1 METHSDHSWRSLF
14 FVGAAVA
21 SQRSDRGRFTARKL
35 PVAVSM
41 KIGTLVFISI
51 GNRCANGPWFNQSAY
66 SLRTHTKSLQCGR
79 QFSRQLSAACIKHA
93 HWYANEPI
101 KLNFF
106 FFGSLKGPLQKRKK
120 SLVLIPDVSIRP
132 RVREKNLPQEGA
144 WPATYQLTI
153 ITRRTTTT
161 TSVRGLRRRALRAAP
176 SPPH

>member
-21 SQRSDRGRFTARKL
+21 SQRFDRGRFTARKL

-106 FFGSLKGPLQKRKK
+106 FFLARWRGRSKKGKKVLCWSRTSPSGRESAKKTSRKR
-120 SLVLIPDVSIRP
+120 
-132 RVREKNLPQEGA
+132 G
-144 WPATYQLTI
+144 
-153 ITRRTTTT
+153 
-161 TSVRGLRRRALRAAP
+161 RGRQ
-176 SPPH
+176 HIN